1 MASIESKADR
11 KRIDKVLRVLDTVP
25 GIGRAYDP
33 LYEAAKPE
41 EPVLV
46 AYAGHYGIYYD
57 VSDEHDEVHI
67 YYIEDQRRDPLSR
80 FKARP

>member
-1 MASIESKADR
+1 M
-11 KRIDKVLRVLDTVP
+11 
-25 GIGRAYDP
+25 
-33 LYEAAKPE
+33 
-41 EPVLV
+41 

-67 YYIEDQRRDPLSR
+67 YYIEDQRRYPLSR

>member
-1 MASIESKADR
+1 M
-11 KRIDKVLRVLDTVP
+11 
-25 GIGRAYDP
+25 
-33 LYEAAKPE
+33 YEAAKPE